1 MGDWRLVPLILGR
14 QSVEEIFPVHHTAQE
29 KDIVRER
36 KIFCLSP
43 GPKALPGIFR
53 GKNPGI
59 VAWER
64 IRMILFPTCIFLLQ
78 WQLHLVEGFQVTFPI
93 KQLLANYYNKLWFT
107 IFLNDNLIKQRTL
120 QIHLSNSY
128 HNKYIYQTVTTT
140 NSFIKQLPLPSLVTN
155 SLDHNCTVEAT
166 RRCILA
172 VEGCQ
177 SGQYSIRST

>member
-93 KQLLANYYNKLWFT
+93 KQLLAL
-107 IFLNDNLIKQRTL
+107 L
-120 QIHLSNSY
+120 QQIVV
-128 HNKYIYQTVTTT
+128 HNI
-140 NSFIKQLPLPSLVTN
+140 P
-155 SLDHNCTVEAT
+155 EW
-166 RRCILA
+166 
-172 VEGCQ
+172 
-177 SGQYSIRST
+177 